1 MPDATPEYCQESL
14 RRAQAGLPMELT
26 PCKKPSPSM
35 TDGQTEVQ
43 RQIVGERF
51 PGRQIE
57 TKRPSPPEECLL
69 AIRPVANMWR
79 WVLYDGCQII
89 AEGVPRNTEKGAHDD
104 AEWMFE
110 YVFYQSRI
118 RRETRN
124 HKPSEIAVMSDKELT
139 LAEKFGTVRDLLKQ
153 AEQHIAAVLPK
164 HLTPE
169 RMLKITESCVR
180 RTPKLLDADPRSLI
194 AAVVEA
200 SELGLDLG
208 RQAHLIPFLDKK
220 AKPARLVVQLI
231 PDYKGLE
238 DLAFRSGK
246 VAAIS
251 AAVVYEKDE
260 YEYTEGL
267 NPTLNHTPTREPEKG
282 KVIAAYAVATM
293 TTTKD
298 KPHAWLWREE
308 IDKIREAAP
317 SKNSPAWR
325 NHFPEM
331 AKKTAKKRLC
341 KNLPISVVQRAAS
354 LQDQVDSDQ
363 PQRFALQF
371 GPREVIDVGSEPSA
385 LDAPPPEPEAA
396 PETTPEA
403 EPPPSELDPEPAGEV
418 DQQEEST
425 NLCKALAARAKNA
438 KTIKPAIMKLERE
451 AVDHKA
457 TGGLYPDDYDTVM
470 AACLARRT
478 ELDAAE

>member
-1 MPDATPEYCQESL
+1 MTDPDATPEYCEESL
-14 RRAQAGLPMELT
+14 RRAQAGLPMEL
-26 PCKKPSPSM
+26 SPYTKRSPGM

-43 RQIVGERF
+43 GQIAGELF
-51 PGRQIE
+51 PGRHVQP
-57 TKRPSPPEECLL
+57 KRPAPPEKCLL

-89 AEGVPRNTEKGAHDD
+89 TEGVPRNTEKGAHDD

-124 HKPSEIAVMSDKELT
+124 HKSSEIAVMSDKELT
-139 LAEKFGTVRDLLKQ
+139 IREKFGTVRDLLKQ
-153 AEQHIAAVLPK
+153 AESHIAAVLPK
-164 HLTPE
+164 HMTPE

-208 RQAHLIPFLDKK
+208 RQAHLIPFWDNK
-220 AKPARLVVQLI
+220 AEPPQLVVQLI

-246 VAAIS
+246 VATIS
-251 AAVVYEKDE
+251 ANVVYEKDE
-260 YEYTEGL
+260 YEYAEGL
-267 NPTLNHTPTREPEKG
+267 NPTLDHTPTREPEKG
-282 KVIAAYAVATM
+282 EVVAAYAVATM
-293 TTTKD
+293 TTTKI
-298 KPHAWLWREE
+298 KPHAWLWRVE

-317 SKNSPAWR
+317 SSNSPAWR

-331 AKKTAKKRLC
+331 AKKTAIKRLC
-341 KNLPISVVQRAAS
+341 KVLPVSVVQRAAT
-354 LQDQVDSDQ
+354 LQDQVDQ
-363 PQRFALQF
+363 AEPQRFALQF
-371 GPREVIDVGSEPSA
+371 GRSEVIEVGSEPVGIT
-385 LDAPPPEPEAA
+385 DAPP
-396 PETTPEA
+396 T
-403 EPPPSELDPEPAGEV
+403 ELDPEPIAEAPTEAEPAPEV

-425 NLCKALAARAKNA
+425 KLCTAMVARVKNA
-438 KTIKPAIMKLERE
+438 KTIKPAIMKIERE
-451 AVDHKA
+451 AVDRKGE
-457 TGGLYPDDYDTVM
+457 GGLYPDDYDTVM

-478 ELDAAE
+478 DLTTAEGANA